1 MYKAAAAGEMLIYLI
16 YCSCFKW
23 KQLYVDLMQNGP
35 PDIIVQT
42 LNRIIAIGI
51 RKEDKVVTN
60 IAKHILSRITN
71 TLPLKYET
79 IDKYTKYQGF
89 INSINIDEHL
99 IFSSNLS
106 LPITAEIIIGK

>member
-51 RKEDKVVTN
+51 RKKDK
-60 IAKHILSRITN
+60 IITN
-71 TLPLKYET
+71 TAKNILSSLTNASPLKYKTNKFALLWGE
-79 IDKYTKYQGF
+79 
-89 INSINIDEHL
+89 
-99 IFSSNLS
+99 
-106 LPITAEIIIGK
+106 A